1 MIRAAAVLLLAL
13 AALTGTAAPASARSL
28 QVGIDD
34 DGVLLGGGDAADD
47 AVSEWQKLGVDTVRL
62 QVSWSRVVPDPASDT
77 AAAGLR
83 GGRSRQPGLPLGRS
97 STRRSIA
104 SPPRGSSRSS
114 CSTARR
120 RCGPR
125 ATRASATRAT
135 APAPRRSG
143 RSPRRRPSATAPRGP
158 LHPLERAE
166 PAVVDPAAGQLRQE
180 ALLAGLRRHLSRDG
194 QRRIPSHPQRRPRR
208 HRAHRRAGARRRRP
222 QEPQR
227 QHASADVPARTRL
240 PRRQAAPG
248 HHRRLPWLSAR
259 ARRRARLPPAQH
271 AQPARPA
278 LRHGRQR
285 RPREPLADRAPARR
299 HAAVG
304 PDPGQHRAAGHLA
317 RRVRLP
323 DQPAG
328 QAAGRVGRPPGPLSA
343 AGGVP
348 GLARS
353 ARPAALAVP
362 VGRREGWRR
371 QALHRLAVGPEL
383 RRRPAQARAGA
394 LRPPD
399 VAGLRAAARCGGRS
413 GPAASTPSRSRSASR
428 APGPRGNRWPTSR
441 PARMATGRCA
451 PR

>member
-1 MIRAAAVLLLAL
+1 MLLLAL

-34 DGVLLGGGDAADD
+34 DGVLLSGGDAADD
-47 AVSEWQKLGVDTVRL
+47 AVSAWQKLGVDTVRL
-62 QVSWSRVVPDPASDT
+62 QVSWARVVPDPSSDT
-77 AAAGLR
+77 PPPGFVAADPDSPGYHWGIIDAAVDRLVRRGDRADPHARRPAAAVGVGQPEPRQPALPPQRPGVRGVRR
-83 GGRSRQPGLPLGRS
+83 GG
-97 STRRSIA
+97 
-104 SPPRGSSRSS
+104 
-114 CSTARR
+114 
-120 RCGPR
+120 GPALR
-125 ATRASATRAT
+125 H
-135 APAPRRSG
+135 
-143 RSPRRRPSATAPRGP
+143 PRGP

-194 QRRIPSHPQRRPRR
+194 QRRIPGHPQRRPRR

-222 QEPQR
+222 EEPQR
-227 QHASADVPARTRL
+227 QHASADLPARTRL

-248 HHRRLPWLSAR
+248 HHRRLPRLSAR

-285 RPREPLADRAPARR
+285 RPREPLANRAPARP

-328 QAAGRVGRPPGPLSA
+328 QAAGRVARPPGPLSA

-353 ARPAALAVP
+353 ARPTALAVP
-362 VGRREGWRR
+362 VGRREGRRR

-399 VAGLRAAARCGGRS
+399 VAGLREQHAVGT
-413 GPAASTPSRSRSASR
+413 GPAGRRPRRPG
-428 APGPRGNRWPTSR
+428 PGPRRGRRDPV
-441 PARMATGRCA
+441 ATRG
-451 PR
+451 

>member
-1 MIRAAAVLLLAL
+1 MLLLAL
-13 AALTGTAAPASARSL
+13 AALTGTAASASARSL

-47 AVSEWQKLGVDTVRL
+47 AVSDWQKLGVDTVRL

-77 AAAGLR
+77 APPGFVAADPDSPGYHWGDHRR
-83 GGRSRQPGLPLGRS
+83 G
-97 STRRSIA
+97 
-104 SPPRGSSRSS
+104 
-114 CSTARR
+114 
-120 RCGPR
+120 
-125 ATRASATRAT
+125 
-135 APAPRRSG
+135 G
-143 RSPRRRPSATAPRGP
+143 RSPRRRRDRADPHARRPAAAVGLGQPEPRQPAVPPERPGVRGVRRGGGPALRHSRGP

-166 PAVVDPAAGQLRQE
+166 PAVVDPAAGQLQRE
-180 ALLAGLRRHLSRDG
+180 ALLAGLRPHLSRDG

-240 PRRQAAPG
+240 PRRQAAPDND
-248 HHRRLPWLSAR
+248 RRLPWLSAR

-285 RPREPLADRAPARR
+285 RPREPLAHRAPGRR

-304 PDPGQHRAAGHLA
+304 PDPRQHRAAGHLA
-317 RRVRLP
+317 GRVRLS

-353 ARPAALAVP
+353 AGPAALAVP

-413 GPAASTPSRSRSASR
+413 APAASTPSRSRSASR
-428 APGPRGNRWPTSR
+428 ARGPRGNRWPTSP